1 MSIAVSPLSKSSMV
15 AMGREYWRS
24 CLPARYQALL
34 EAGILEQALTSAAE
48 LTLEAMQKLRKA
60 GFSEWEA
67 WEVKREQYLLL
78 EKEIGS
84 GAGCGGVCPKV
95 SNSQRPQGQFRPH
108 HNSRARWT
116 ILEPRQTQP
125 A

>member
-1 MSIAVSPLSKSSMV
+1 MRIDVSPLSKSSMM

-24 CLPARYQALL
+24 CLPIRYQALL
-34 EAGILEQALTSAAE
+34 EAGKLEQALTSAAE
-48 LTLEAMQKLRKA
+48 MTLGAMQSLRKA

-67 WEVKREQYLLL
+67 WEGTREQYLLL
-78 EKEIGS
+78 EQESGS
-84 GAGCGGVCPKV
+84 GTGCGGACPKV

-108 HNSRARWT
+108 HNSRAHWT
-116 ILEPRQTQP
+116 ILEHRQIQP

>member
-15 AMGREYWRS
+15 TIGREYWRS

-34 EAGILEQALTSAAE
+34 EAGILEQALASAAE
-48 LTLEAMQKLRKA
+48 MTLEAMQNLRKA

-67 WEVKREQYLLL
+67 WEVTREQYLLL

-84 GAGCGGVCPKV
+84 GAGCGGACAKV
-95 SNSQRPQGQFRPH
+95 SNSQRPHDQFRPH

>member
-1 MSIAVSPLSKSSMV
+1 MSPLSKSSMM

-24 CLPARYQALL
+24 CLPIRYQALL
-34 EAGILEQALTSAAE
+34 EAGKLEQALTSAAE
-48 LTLEAMQKLRKA
+48 MTLGAMQSLRKA

-67 WEVKREQYLLL
+67 WEVTREQYLLL
-78 EKEIGS
+78 EKESGS
-84 GAGCGGVCPKV
+84 GTGCGGTGWKV
-95 SNSQRPQGQFRPH
+95 SNSQRPQAQFRPH